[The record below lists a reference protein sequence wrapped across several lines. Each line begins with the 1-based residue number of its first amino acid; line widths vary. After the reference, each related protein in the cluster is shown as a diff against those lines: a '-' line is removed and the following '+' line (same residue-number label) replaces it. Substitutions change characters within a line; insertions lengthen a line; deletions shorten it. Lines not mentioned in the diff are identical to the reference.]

1 MNELILS
8 DNLSQLEL
16 EINYHKQIA
25 GQSIWEIGRR
35 LNHVKEH
42 NLVHGQFGEW
52 LDTIK
57 ISHSEARKM
66 MTIAQQLSNRSTLND
81 LGTSALYLIATL
93 PEEEKEEQIQRI
105 EDGDTPTVR
114 ELQEVKRKLKL
125 SQQANEL
132 LRNENE
138 KIKSSKVEVKETI
151 KEVIPDDYKATQDL
165 NKQLLEKNKELSK
178 TVKAMEERSEFIE
191 KQLTE
196 TLAQREEVD
205 KKSAQYDEL
214 TRAIEES
221 QGQLNSVQKQI
232 SAYKNITSLLQ
243 KGNDFLASMGG
254 LIYADEE
261 KVLRADGIIR
271 NEFDS
276 FISRGLRFFNDLNDI
291 RKESNIL
298 EGEFE

>member
-1 MNELILS
+1 MNEISLS
-8 DNLSQLEL
+8 NNLSQIEL
-16 EINYHKQIA
+16 EISHHKQIA

-35 LNHVKEH
+35 LKHVKEN
-42 NLVHGQFGEW
+42 NLAHGEFGKWVEGIGIAK
-52 LDTIK
+52 TEASRFIK
-57 ISHSEARKM
+57 IVDE
-66 MTIAQQLSNRSTLND
+66 IPN
-81 LGTSALYLIATL
+81 LGTYTNLGTKALYLIATL

-114 ELQEVKRKLKL
+114 ELKEVKKKLKL
-125 SQQANEL
+125 SKLVNER
-132 LRNENE
+132 LRAENE
-138 KIKSSKVEVKETI
+138 KIKSSKTEVKETI
-151 KEVIPDDYKATQDL
+151 KEVVPDDYKATQDL
-165 NKQLLEKNKELSK
+165 NRQLLEKNKELSK

-191 KQLTE
+191 KQLAD

-261 KVLRADGIIR
+261 KVLKADGIIR

>member
-1 MNELILS
+1 MNEITLS
-8 DNLSQLEL
+8 NNLSQIEL
-16 EINYHKQIA
+16 EISHHKQIA

-42 NLVHGQFGEW
+42 NLVHGELGEW
-52 LDTIK
+52 LDK
-57 ISHSEARKM
+57 IGIHYREANRM
-66 MTIAQQLSNRSTLND
+66 MTVAKQLPNLTTLSD
-81 LGTSALYLIATL
+81 LGSSALYLIATL

-114 ELQEVKRKLKL
+114 ELQEVKKKLKL
-125 SQQANEL
+125 SKKVNEQ
-132 LRNENE
+132 LRAENE

-151 KEVIPDDYKATQDL
+151 KEVVPDDYKATQDL
-165 NKQLLEKNKELSK
+165 NKQLLEKNKELA
-178 TVKAMEERSEFIE
+178 KAIKDAEERSNFIE
-191 KQLTE
+191 KQLND

-261 KVLRADGIIR
+261 KVLKADGIIR

>member
-8 DNLSQLEL
+8 DNLPQLEL

-93 PEEEKEEQIQRI
+93 PEEEKQEQIQRI

-132 LRNENE
+132 LRDENE
-138 KIKSSKVEVKETI
+138 KIKSSKTEAKETI
-151 KEVIPDDYKATQDL
+151 KEVVPDDYKATQDL
-165 NKQLLEKNKELSK
+165 NRQLLEKNKELSK
-178 TVKAMEERSEFIE
+178 TVKAMKERSEFIE
-191 KQLTE
+191 KQLAE
-196 TLAQREEVD
+196 TLTQREEVD

-261 KVLRADGIIR
+261 KVLKADGIIR

>member
-1 MNELILS
+1 MNEITLS
-8 DNLSQLEL
+8 NNLSQIEL
-16 EINYHKQIA
+16 EISHHKQIA

-35 LNHVKEH
+35 LKHVKEN
-42 NLVHGQFGEW
+42 NLAHGEFGKWVEGIGIAK
-52 LDTIK
+52 TEASRFIK
-57 ISHSEARKM
+57 IVDE
-66 MTIAQQLSNRSTLND
+66 IPN
-81 LGTSALYLIATL
+81 LGTYTNLGTKALYLIATL

-114 ELQEVKRKLKL
+114 ELKEVKKKLKL
-125 SQQANEL
+125 SKKVNEQ
-132 LRNENE
+132 LRAENE

-151 KEVIPDDYKATQDL
+151 KEVVPDDYKATQDL
-165 NKQLLEKNKELSK
+165 NKQLLEKNKELA
-178 TVKAMEERSEFIE
+178 KAIKDAEERSNFIE
-191 KQLTE
+191 KQLND

-232 SAYKNITSLLQ
+232 LAYKNITSLLQ

-261 KVLRADGIIR
+261 KVLKADGIIR

>member
-1 MNELILS
+1 MNEITLS
-8 DNLSQLEL
+8 NNLAQIEL
-16 EINYHKQIA
+16 EISHHKQIA

-35 LNHVKEH
+35 LKHVKEN
-42 NLVHGQFGEW
+42 NLAHGEFGKWVEGIGIAK
-52 LDTIK
+52 TEASRFIK
-57 ISHSEARKM
+57 IVDE
-66 MTIAQQLSNRSTLND
+66 IPN
-81 LGTSALYLIATL
+81 LGTYTNLGTKALYLIATL

-114 ELQEVKRKLKL
+114 ELQEVKKKLNLSKL
-125 SQQANEL
+125 ANKRLQA
-132 LRNENE
+132 ENE
-138 KIKSSKVEVKETI
+138 RIKSSKVEIKETI
-151 KEVIPDDYKATQDL
+151 KEVVPDDYKATQDL

-191 KQLTE
+191 KQLAD
-196 TLAQREEVD
+196 TLSQREEVD

-261 KVLRADGIIR
+261 KVLKADGIIR

-276 FISRGLRFFNDLNDI
+276 FISRGLRFFNDLSDI

>member
-1 MNELILS
+1 MNEITLS
-8 DNLSQLEL
+8 NNLSQIEL
-16 EINYHKQIA
+16 EISHHKQIA

-35 LNHVKEH
+35 LNHVKE
-42 NLVHGQFGEW
+42 NDLAHGQFLEW
-52 LDTIK
+52 LTKMNIERT
-57 ISHSEARKM
+57 EAHRM
-66 MTIAQQLSNRSTLND
+66 MKVAEELPNVATLQH
-81 LGTSALYLIATL
+81 LGTTALHLIATL

-114 ELQEVKRKLKL
+114 ELQEVKKKLKL
-125 SQQANEL
+125 SKQANKL
-132 LRNENE
+132 LQAENE
-138 KIKSSKVEVKETI
+138 KIKSSMIKVKETI
-151 KEVIPDDYKATQDL
+151 KEVVPDDYKATQDL

-191 KQLTE
+191 KQLTDI
-196 TLAQREEVD
+196 LAQREEVD

-214 TRAIEES
+214 TRVIEES

-261 KVLRADGIIR
+261 KVLKADGIIR

>member
-1 MNELILS
+1 MNEISLS
-8 DNLSQLEL
+8 NNLSQIEL
-16 EINYHKQIA
+16 EISHHKQIA

-35 LNHVKEH
+35 LNHVKE
-42 NLVHGQFGEW
+42 NDLAHGQFLEW
-52 LDTIK
+52 LTKMNIERT
-57 ISHSEARKM
+57 EAHRM
-66 MTIAQQLSNRSTLND
+66 MKVAEELPNVATLQH
-81 LGTSALYLIATL
+81 LGTTALHLIATL
-93 PEEEKEEQIQRI
+93 PEEDKEEQIQRI

>member
-93 PEEEKEEQIQRI
+93 PEEEKQEQIKRI

-114 ELQEVKRKLKL
+114 ELQEVKAKLKL
-125 SQQANEL
+125 SQQANQL
-132 LRNENE
+132 LRDENE

-151 KEVIPDDYKATQDL
+151 KEVVPDDYKATQDL
-165 NKQLLEKNKELSK
+165 NRQLLEKNKELSK

-191 KQLTE
+191 KQLAD
-196 TLAQREEVD
+196 TLAKREEVD

-232 SAYKNITSLLQ
+232 SAYKNITRLLQ

-261 KVLRADGIIR
+261 KVLKADGIIR

>member
-1 MNELILS
+1 MNEITLS
-8 DNLSQLEL
+8 NNLAQIEL
-16 EINYHKQIA
+16 EISYHKQIA

-35 LNHVKEH
+35 LNHVKEKD
-42 NLVHGQFGEW
+42 LAHGQFMEW
-52 LDTIK
+52 LKK
-57 ISHSEARKM
+57 IEFSQTVANQFMKVAKELPNSV
-66 MTIAQQLSNRSTLND
+66 TSQN
-81 LGTSALYLIATL
+81 LGINALYLIATL

-114 ELQEVKRKLKL
+114 ELQEVKKKLKL
-125 SQQANEL
+125 SKLVNER
-132 LRNENE
+132 LRAENE
-138 KIKSSKVEVKETI
+138 RIKSSKIEVKETI

-165 NKQLLEKNKELSK
+165 NKQLLEKNKELTK

-205 KKSAQYDEL
+205 KKSSQYDEL

-221 QGQLNSVQKQI
+221 QGQLNNVQKQI

-261 KVLRADGIIR
+261 KVLKADGIIR

>member
-1 MNELILS
+1 MNEISLS
-8 DNLSQLEL
+8 NNLSQIEL
-16 EINYHKQIA
+16 EISHHKQIA

-35 LNHVKEH
+35 LKHVKEN
-42 NLVHGQFGEW
+42 NLAHGEFGKWVEGIGIAK
-52 LDTIK
+52 TEASRFIK
-57 ISHSEARKM
+57 IVDE
-66 MTIAQQLSNRSTLND
+66 IPN
-81 LGTSALYLIATL
+81 LGTYTNLGTKALYLIATL

-114 ELQEVKRKLKL
+114 ELKEVKKKLKL
-125 SQQANEL
+125 SKLVNER
-132 LRNENE
+132 LRAENE

-196 TLAQREEVD
+196 TLARREEVD

-261 KVLRADGIIR
+261 KVLKADGIIR

>member
-1 MNELILS
+1 MNEITLS
-8 DNLSQLEL
+8 NNLAQIEL
-16 EINYHKQIA
+16 EISHHKQIA

-35 LNHVKEH
+35 LNHVKE
-42 NLVHGQFGEW
+42 NDLVHGQFGKW

-93 PEEEKEEQIQRI
+93 PEEEKEDQIQRI

-114 ELQEVKRKLKL
+114 ELQEVKKKLNL
-125 SQQANEL
+125 SKKANEQ
-132 LRNENE
+132 LRAENE

-151 KEVIPDDYKATQDL
+151 KEVVPDDYKATQDL
-165 NKQLLEKNKELSK
+165 NKQLLEKNKELA
-178 TVKAMEERSEFIE
+178 KAIKAAEERSNFIE
-191 KQLTE
+191 KQLND

-261 KVLRADGIIR
+261 KVLKADGIIR

-291 RKESNIL
+291 REESNIL

>member
-1 MNELILS
+1 MNEITLS
-8 DNLSQLEL
+8 NNLAQIEL
-16 EINYHKQIA
+16 EISHHKQIA

-35 LNHVKEH
+35 LNHVKE
-42 NLVHGQFGEW
+42 NDLVHGQFLEW
-52 LDTIK
+52 LTKMNIERT
-57 ISHSEARKM
+57 EAHRM
-66 MTIAQQLSNRSTLND
+66 MKVAEELPNVATLQH
-81 LGTSALYLIATL
+81 LGTTALHLIATL
-93 PEEEKEEQIQRI
+93 PEEEREEQIQRI

-114 ELQEVKRKLKL
+114 ELQEVKKKLKL
-125 SQQANEL
+125 SKLVNER
-132 LRNENE
+132 LRAENE
-138 KIKSSKVEVKETI
+138 KIKSSKTEVKETI

-191 KQLTE
+191 KQLAD

-261 KVLRADGIIR
+261 KVLKADGIIR

>member
-1 MNELILS
+1 MNEITLS
-8 DNLSQLEL
+8 NNLAQIEL
-16 EINYHKQIA
+16 EISHHKQIA

-35 LNHVKEH
+35 LKHVKEN
-42 NLVHGQFGEW
+42 NLAHGEFGKWVEGIGIAK
-52 LDTIK
+52 TEASRFIK
-57 ISHSEARKM
+57 IVDE
-66 MTIAQQLSNRSTLND
+66 IPN
-81 LGTSALYLIATL
+81 LGTYTNLGTKALYLIATL
-93 PEEEKEEQIQRI
+93 PEEEREEQIQRI
-105 EDGDTPTVR
+105 EDGDNPTVR
-114 ELQEVKRKLKL
+114 ELQEIKKKLNLSKLANKRLQ
-125 SQQANEL
+125 S
-132 LRNENE
+132 ENE
-138 KIKSSKVEVKETI
+138 KLKSSKVEVKETI

-178 TVKAMEERSEFIE
+178 TVKAVEERYKFIE
-191 KQLTE
+191 KQLTD

-205 KKSAQYDEL
+205 KKSSQYDEL

-261 KVLRADGIIR
+261 KVLKADGIIR

>member
-1 MNELILS
+1 MNEITLS
-8 DNLSQLEL
+8 NNLSQIEL
-16 EINYHKQIA
+16 EISHHKQIA

-35 LNHVKEH
+35 LNHVKE
-42 NLVHGQFGEW
+42 NDLTHGEFGGW
-52 LDTIK
+52 LDK
-57 ISHSEARKM
+57 IGIHYREANRM
-66 MTIAQQLSNRSTLND
+66 MTVAKQLPNLTTLSD
-81 LGTSALYLIATL
+81 LGSSALYLIATL

-114 ELQEVKRKLKL
+114 ELQEVKKKLKL
-125 SQQANEL
+125 SKKVNEQ
-132 LRNENE
+132 LRAENE

-151 KEVIPDDYKATQDL
+151 KEVVPDDYKATQDL
-165 NKQLLEKNKELSK
+165 NKQLLEKNKELA
-178 TVKAMEERSEFIE
+178 KAIKDAEERSNFIE
-191 KQLTE
+191 KQLND

-261 KVLRADGIIR
+261 KVLKADGIIR